1 MSHPAG
7 VETLKAEEFSYSL
20 FDAISSLPVIVNGER
35 AASVRGDLTLLLQ
48 LTDL

>member
-7 VETLKAEEFSYSL
+7 VETLKAEEFSRSI
-20 FDAISSLPVIVNGER
+20 FGAISSSLVIVNGKR

-48 LTDL
+48 LTGL